1 MTGAAE
7 TAEDKAVTMV
17 VLDLGKKKRRDIKR
31 LRKGRGR
38 LMDRLNETLDGL
50 KDEGTIAESSQP
62 VVVIIRERPRRKG
75 FRLF

>member
-1 MTGAAE
+1 MTDSAEGKAAS
-7 TAEDKAVTMV
+7 MV
-17 VLDLGKKKRRDIKR
+17 VLDFGKKKRRDIRR

-50 KDEGTIAESSQP
+50 KEDGTIAASGQP
-62 VVVIIRERPRRKG
+62 IVVIVRQRARRKG

>member
-7 TAEDKAVTMV
+7 PAEGKAATMV

-62 VVVIIRERPRRKG
+62 IVVIIRERPRRKG

>member
-7 TAEDKAVTMV
+7 PAAGKAATMV

-38 LMDRLNETLDGL
+38 LMDRLNDTLDGL
-50 KDEGTIAESSQP
+50 KDEGTIDASSQP
-62 VVVIIRERPRRKG
+62 VVVIVRERPRRKG